1 VIYCDA
7 YGFMTEFLTNAPA
20 SGFTKPLTAFCDGDE
35 YAIWQ
40 DCMADGNVLEY
51 LWMNF
56 IQPTTGDS
64 ESIIGSSYKN

>member
-7 YGFMTEFLTNAPA
+7 YGFMTEFLANAT
-20 SGFTKPLTAFCDGDE
+20 SGFTKPLTAFCDGDG

-40 DCMADGNVLEY
+40 DCMDDGNVLEY

-56 IQPTTGDS
+56 IQPTTRDS
-64 ESIIGSSYKN
+64 ESIPRSSYEN